1 MKVVTRSLC
10 ALVMCSCSYAVA
22 AQSTEE
28 EILWSASSEVFR
40 KIAELHP
47 SDKRFSNFTIFTSP
61 KCLKQ
66 LSNTSSLFDY
76 YSDEAKYWDS
86 RYGFEVRGG
95 ITSEDIENEDLQ
107 NFGNTFLELSWDVLA
122 QGYKEFKYKAQTSRR
137 KANLASIES
146 ELKARTLLHQ
156 CQQSTIKDT
165 FFNNEVIQTIEYLA
179 LMERVFEVEEKALFN
194 GISTYDEYLIS
205 EEVITKA
212 RSRLRQLDTLSTSD
226 GVQRYQHYP
235 LFDLDIAQIIEDA
248 IANPL
253 VQQYR
258 SLQKELLL
266 NPNEYNNGA
275 RVRFF
280 LRKEFD
286 LLASDRE
293 GTIAGLRFRLP
304 ISFEEYPDNSKK
316 AIELENTI
324 ALSEWE
330 LKAQINQAYLNFV
343 EQYDRTQTQSYRLK
357 RAKQR
362 AERAF
367 ARYEMGENIDISAA
381 IARLK
386 TFVEA
391 SIELT
396 QAKLSLVLRA
406 NTVFEKAGIPFSTT
420 YIKPATIETL
430 DYGFHYELASYIWKR
445 DFESHDNLVTV
456 RALKK
461 SGINKVYLSL
471 PQSLDE
477 DKYKD
482 FVTIAASSDIA
493 TIPLFSTNE
502 WAKPENYR
510 EAISRIE
517 AISGVSMQVH
527 LDVEP
532 HTLRELDRK
541 QQQSNY
547 VELVSEVTKHIPD
560 IRISASVPFHW
571 NLDTYRSLSEM
582 VESLNIMMY
591 GTDNVELITRRLND
605 VLTVIPQDKVTVV
618 LRDSDFS
625 SKFELE
631 KARRRIAQ
639 KTGVLNYATHKFA
652 MAFE

>member
-1 MKVVTRSLC
+1 MNVVTRVICL
-10 ALVMCSCSYAVA
+10 LVMCSCNYAIA
-22 AQSTEE
+22 AQSKEE
-28 EILWSASSEVFR
+28 TLWRASSEVFR
-40 KIAELHP
+40 NIAEFHP
-47 SDKRFSNFTIFTSP
+47 SDKRFSNFNIFTSP
-61 KCLKQ
+61 ECLKQ
-66 LSNTSSLFDY
+66 LSTTSKLFDY

-122 QGYKEFKYKAQTSRR
+122 QGYKEFKYKAQTARR

-146 ELKARTLLHQ
+146 ELKARTFLNQ
-156 CQQSTIKDT
+156 CQQSTIKDI

-212 RSRLRQLDTLSTSD
+212 RSRLRQIDTLSTPD
-226 GVQRYQHYP
+226 GVRRYQHYP

-286 LLASDRE
+286 FLASDRE

-316 AIELENTI
+316 AMELENTI

-367 ARYEMGENIDISAA
+367 TRYEMGENIDISAA

-396 QAKLSLVLRA
+396 QAKLSLALRA
-406 NTVFEKAGIPFSTT
+406 NTIFEKAGVPFSTT
-420 YIKPATIETL
+420 YIKPPTIETL

-445 DFESHDNLVTV
+445 DFETHDNLNTV

-471 PQSLDE
+471 PQSLNE

-482 FVTIAASSDIA
+482 FVTVAASSDIA
-493 TIPLFSTNE
+493 TIPLFSSNE
-502 WAKPENYR
+502 WAKRENYGK
-510 EAISRIE
+510 AISRIE
-517 AISGVSMQVH
+517 AVSGISMQVH

-547 VELVSEVTKHIPD
+547 IGLVSEVKKQIPD
-560 IRISASVPFHW
+560 LRISASVPFHW
-571 NLDTYRSLSEM
+571 NLETYRSLSEM
-582 VESLNIMMY
+582 VEGLNIMMY

-605 VLTVIPQDKVTVV
+605 VLTVISQDKITVV

-625 SKFELE
+625 SKFEVE

-639 KTGVLNYATHKFA
+639 KTGINNYATHKFA